1 MNEAADLFNW
11 GLNVREG
18 IDPGERD
25 WVIVGGE
32 KRKGQREALFRRCKH
47 FGSGSRGKY
56 GHT

>member
-11 GLNVREG
+11 GLNVRDG
-18 IDPGERD
+18 IDLSYRD

-32 KRKGQREALFRRCKH
+32 KRKGQPEALFRRCKY
-47 FGSGSRGKY
+47 FDSGSPGKY